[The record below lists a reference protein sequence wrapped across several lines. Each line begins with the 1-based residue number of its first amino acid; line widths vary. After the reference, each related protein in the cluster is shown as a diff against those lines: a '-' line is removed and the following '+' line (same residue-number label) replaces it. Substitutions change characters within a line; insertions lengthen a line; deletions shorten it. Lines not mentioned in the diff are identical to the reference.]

1 MFSCRLCIVQFA
13 DGYINVP
20 LNKIAQLEFLPC
32 AVFPRHIFFYLS
44 LFSRLEKAKK
54 YKKITT
60 EI

>member
-44 LFSRLEKAKK
+44 LFARLADGKK
-54 YKKITT
+54 VQKK
-60 EI
+60 